1 VFNYIIIAFYAG
13 LTACH
18 FGRETKDLCWH
29 QKAGNQCKR
38 IEMAMSQSVWNME
51 NKYLLLMAERHY
63 TKGEL
68 SKAAKLYEESI
79 SSARN
84 HQFNHEAALA
94 SELAGHFYVEQ
105 GDFTKA
111 ETMFEQAHTAYKKW
125 GAKKELQNLLELR
138 QCLDT

>member
-1 VFNYIIIAFYAG
+1 
-13 LTACH
+13 
-18 FGRETKDLCWH
+18 
-29 QKAGNQCKR
+29 
-38 IEMAMSQSVWNME
+38 
-51 NKYLLLMAERHY
+51 MAERHY